1 MLVHSVDLNP
11 NETQSETKSNPKI
24 HVKLSVSA
32 IKKNNIK
39 LYSWYRVISNLCI
52 LDRYSKYVKN
62 SATNKKHLYTEDN
75 LAGISHVIRYEEV
88 PLYSY
93 PQMYYFCDT

>member
-1 MLVHSVDLNP
+1 MLNCLCLP
-11 NETQSETKSNPKI
+11 
-24 HVKLSVSA
+24 L
-32 IKKNNIK
+32 KKNNFK

-93 PQMYYFCDT
+93 PQMYYFCDTWSLNPVLTFVYMCNSVVYIPL